1 MNCEFFRMTNLA
13 RALSWLLHPL
23 VLPVYL
29 VVFLL
34 TATPFAFC
42 SGSVRFYFAWVILL
56 CGVVIPVLSVGVLRS
71 LGRISDWRIDCRRE
85 RRWPLMIGALCYL
98 LCAVALAR
106 VPSLVFLRKFM
117 LAAACCEI
125 MCLVVSQRWKISLHL
140 TAMGAAVAL
149 LAIMSFADP
158 GRSLVPLAAAIF
170 AAGALASA
178 RLLLG
183 CHNSA
188 QVFAGFCGGF
198 AVTAVT
204 MLFF

>member
-1 MNCEFFRMTNLA
+1 MKNLA

-42 SGSVRFYFAWVILL
+42 SGGVKFYIAWVVALY
-56 CGVVIPVLSVGVLRS
+56 GVVVPLLALGVLRS
-71 LGRISDWRIDCRRE
+71 LGRISDWRLDSRRE
-85 RRWPLMIGALCYL
+85 RVWPLAVGALCYL
-98 LCAVALAR
+98 LCAVTLAK

-117 LAAACCEI
+117 VAAACCEL
-125 MCLVVSQRWKISLHL
+125 MCLVVSLRWKISLHL

-149 LAIMSFADP
+149 LVIMSIADP
-158 GRSLVPLAAAIF
+158 GRSLVPLAVAVF

-178 RLLLG
+178 RLGLG
-183 CHNSA
+183 CHSGA
-188 QVFAGFCGGF
+188 QVAAGFCGGF
-198 AVTAVT
+198 CVTVLT